1 LDLESQWLVTA
12 SALLDLVAPNW
23 LEALL
28 ARCRAGGA
36 RLLFALT
43 YDGIA
48 SFSPKLG
55 EDALVND
62 LINRHQTR
70 DKGFGPALG
79 PRAASDAPGRLRQYG
94 YDVAEAPSPWRIGLT
109 QRALQSALIEGW
121 AEAAIE
127 VDPDTIDLVR
137 GWRRRRQDYIAAGK
151 SRLYVGHR
159 DLLAWPVADENE

>member
-1 LDLESQWLVTA
+1 M
-12 SALLDLVAPNW
+12 LDLVAPQW

-43 YDGIA
+43 YDGVA

-79 PRAASDAPGRLRQYG
+79 PRAATGLPGMLREHG
-94 YDVAEAPSPWRIGLT
+94 YDVAEAASPWRIGST
-109 QRALQSALIEGW
+109 QAALQNALIEDW
-121 AEAAIE
+121 AEAAVE
-127 VDPDTIDLVR
+127 VDPEAIDR
-137 GWRRRRQDYIAAGK
+137 IAGWRQRR
-151 SRLYVGHR
+151 
-159 DLLAWPVADENE
+159 